1 MPVLRYTLTSA
12 DVTRST
18 SAESEGAGRATW
30 KQVTRETE
38 DTVDDEATPRAE
50 LNVNVQETEELDM
63 RHGWNWDKRD
73 EQGARAEKERIARM
87 RRVAWCDFCGN
98 YARERRCC
106 DGCKKIGVM
115 TYYCDRGCQVAAWR
129 LQPKHRCGN

>member
-1 MPVLRYTLTSA
+1 MPVLRYALMAT
-12 DVTRST
+12 DVTRSLP
-18 SAESEGAGRATW
+18 AENEGSGRATW
-30 KQVTRETE
+30 KRVTWAAE
-38 DTVDDEATPRAE
+38 DTVDDDATPGAE
-50 LNVNVQETEELDM
+50 LKVNVPGKEELDM
-63 RHGWNWDKRD
+63 RHDWNWDKGD